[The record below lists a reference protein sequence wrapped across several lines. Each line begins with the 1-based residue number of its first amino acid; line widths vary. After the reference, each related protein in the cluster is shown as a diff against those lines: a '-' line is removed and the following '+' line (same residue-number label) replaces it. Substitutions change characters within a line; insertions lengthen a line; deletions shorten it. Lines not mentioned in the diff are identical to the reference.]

1 MMEGKIKTESRALE
15 SMTQMFLLATD
26 NLPIRFRLL
35 YKLRHFCRIPFKY
48 LLSTYHTTPWKYK
61 KYD

>member
-1 MMEGKIKTESRALE
+1 MMEGKIKTESRALQ

-35 YKLRHFCRIPFKY
+35 YKLRHFWNLRRIPFKY
-48 LLSTYHTTPWKYK
+48 LLSTCHTGFQ
-61 KYD
+61 